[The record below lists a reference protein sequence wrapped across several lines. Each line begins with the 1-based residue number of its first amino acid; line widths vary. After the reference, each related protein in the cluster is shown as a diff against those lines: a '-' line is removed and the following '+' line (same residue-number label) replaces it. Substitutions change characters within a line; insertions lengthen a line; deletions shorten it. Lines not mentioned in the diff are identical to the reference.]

1 LGRPKPRNLHLL
13 PDAIALAPA
22 DAHQILACA
31 LAALEDAIAM
41 EEEAVAAVASSL
53 LAARASQRSNNC
65 RAKQGLGL
73 GEPTPPCVH
82 QECTGNPVSE

>member
-1 LGRPKPRNLHLL
+1 M
-13 PDAIALAPA
+13 
-22 DAHQILACA
+22 
-31 LAALEDAIAM
+31 AAMEDAIAPA
-41 EEEAVAAVASSL
+41 EVAAVASLLLPQEAELPSLSLPQEVAVNPFLPQAAVASSL

-82 QECTGNPVSE
+82 QVCTGNPVSE